1 MRIKLLII
9 LALLN
14 LNVFAVEGMWEP
26 SQMGNLKKELKKTGY
41 SGDADNLTDL
51 FSFPLNAIVS
61 LGGCSASFVSPEGL
75 IATNYH
81 CIEGSYLQFNSSE
94 KENLFQTGFVAR
106 SKSDE
111 KPSAPGSSAYVTQ
124 SITNVTKAVLRQTEN
139 LKDDLDRYNKIESN
153 KKSIIEQCE
162 TSDEIRCNV
171 RSFFSGETY
180 QLEKRLKIRDV
191 RLVYA
196 PPASIGEYGGEID
209 NWMFPRHTGDFA
221 LLRAYVAPDGSSKE
235 FAKQNKPYK
244 SKNYLK
250 ISAKGVEE
258 GDFVMVA
265 GYPGTTNRLL
275 TYNEVEFDI
284 ETGFQGF
291 VNFLKSGID
300 IMRSSTKVEDGSS
313 LKYRG
318 LISGYENYYK
328 KISGQIDGAESF
340 KVQDKANSDWLG
352 FMNYLNEKG
361 SKKEKESLDSLLSLI
376 DDQKAKELPNYYYGN
391 SRMISTAQRIY
402 RYAYEKTKPN
412 EQREIG
418 FQERDHENIVNGIKS
433 LDYRLDKRVDKEI
446 FIDRL
451 EKYRTFDEDLR
462 RPQFSNHFQLDA
474 DFKTSKKIVEDIY
487 SQKSLLDSAE
497 DRLSLIDLSLDEL
510 NSIKDPFI
518 NIARILFDE
527 QMEYENISKSKAS
540 EKQRLKSTFIKSL
553 RKYYKSI
560 GKSLYSDANG
570 TLRITFGNVKGV
582 SLEDGITYG
591 PFTRLEGINKKHSG
605 EEPFDAP
612 NKLMDLISQ
621 KNYGR
626 YELQSLGSVP
636 VNFLCDLDIT
646 NGNSGSATLNAK
658 GELVGLAFDGMLQT
672 IIADYKY
679 IPEARTISV
688 DSRYLLWTLEKFDEA
703 RNILKE
709 LSLEY

>member
-1 MRIKLLII
+1 MRIRLLII

-26 SQMGNLKKELKKTGY
+26 SQMGNLKKELKNAGY

-94 KENLFQTGFVAR
+94 KENLFETGFVAR
-106 SKSDE
+106 RKSEE

-139 LKDDLDRYNKIESN
+139 LKNDLDRYNKIESN
-153 KKSIIEQCE
+153 KKSIIEECE

-250 ISAKGVEE
+250 ISAKGVQE

-284 ETGFQGF
+284 EEGFKGF

-300 IMRSSTKVEDGSS
+300 IMRSSTKDEDGSS

-340 KVQDKANSDWLG
+340 SVQDKANSDWLG
-352 FMNYLNEKG
+352 FIDYLNEKG
-361 SKKEKESLDSLLSLI
+361 SKQEKESLSSLLSLI
-376 DDQKAKELPNYYYGN
+376 NDQKAEELPNYYYVN
-391 SRMISTAQRIY
+391 SRMI
-402 RYAYEKTKPN
+402 
-412 EQREIG
+412 
-418 FQERDHENIVNGIKS
+418 
-433 LDYRLDKRVDKEI
+433 
-446 FIDRL
+446 
-451 EKYRTFDEDLR
+451 
-462 RPQFSNHFQLDA
+462 
-474 DFKTSKKIVEDIY
+474 
-487 SQKSLLDSAE
+487 
-497 DRLSLIDLSLDEL
+497 
-510 NSIKDPFI
+510 
-518 NIARILFDE
+518 
-527 QMEYENISKSKAS
+527 
-540 EKQRLKSTFIKSL
+540 
-553 RKYYKSI
+553 
-560 GKSLYSDANG
+560 
-570 TLRITFGNVKGV
+570 
-582 SLEDGITYG
+582 
-591 PFTRLEGINKKHSG
+591 
-605 EEPFDAP
+605 
-612 NKLMDLISQ
+612 
-621 KNYGR
+621 
-626 YELQSLGSVP
+626 
-636 VNFLCDLDIT
+636 
-646 NGNSGSATLNAK
+646 
-658 GELVGLAFDGMLQT
+658 
-672 IIADYKY
+672 
-679 IPEARTISV
+679 
-688 DSRYLLWTLEKFDEA
+688 
-703 RNILKE
+703 
-709 LSLEY
+709 

>member
-235 FAKQNKPYK
+235 FAKQNRPYK

-688 DSRYLLWTLEKFDEA
+688 DSRYFLWTLEKFDEA

>member
-1 MRIKLLII
+1 MRIRLLII

-26 SQMGNLKKELKKTGY
+26 SQMGNLKKELKNTGY

-94 KENLFQTGFVAR
+94 KENLFETGFVAR
-106 SKSDE
+106 SKSEE

-235 FAKQNKPYK
+235 FANQNKPYK

-250 ISAKGVEE
+250 ISAKGVQE

-284 ETGFQGF
+284 EEGFKGF

-300 IMRSSTKVEDGSS
+300 IMRSSTKDEDGSS

-328 KISGQIDGAESF
+328 KISGQIDGAELF

-352 FMNYLNEKG
+352 FIDYLNEEG
-361 SKKEKESLDSLLSLI
+361 SKQEKESLGSLLSLI

-402 RYAYEKTKPN
+402 RYAYERTKPN
-412 EQREIG
+412 DQREIG

-451 EKYRTFDEDLR
+451 EKYKTFDGNLR
-462 RPQFSNHFQLDA
+462 RPQFSNYFQLDA
-474 DFKTSKKIVEDIY
+474 DFKKSKKIVEDIF

-510 NSIKDPFI
+510 NSIEDPFI
-518 NIARILFDE
+518 NIAKILFDE
-527 QMEYENISKSKAS
+527 QMEYENIAKSEAS

-591 PFTRLEGINKKHSG
+591 PFTR
-605 EEPFDAP
+605 
-612 NKLMDLISQ
+612 
-621 KNYGR
+621 
-626 YELQSLGSVP
+626 
-636 VNFLCDLDIT
+636 
-646 NGNSGSATLNAK
+646 
-658 GELVGLAFDGMLQT
+658 
-672 IIADYKY
+672 
-679 IPEARTISV
+679 
-688 DSRYLLWTLEKFDEA
+688 
-703 RNILKE
+703 
-709 LSLEY
+709 

>member
-26 SQMGNLKKELKKTGY
+26 SQMDTLKKELKNTGY

-94 KENLFQTGFVAR
+94 KENLFETGFVAR
-106 SKSDE
+106 SKSEE

-139 LKDDLDRYNKIESN
+139 LKNDLDRYNKIESN
-153 KKSIIEQCE
+153 KKSIIEECE

-250 ISAKGVEE
+250 ISAKGVQE

-284 ETGFQGF
+284 EEGFKGF

-300 IMRSSTKVEDGSS
+300 IMRSSTKDEDGSS

-340 KVQDKANSDWLG
+340 SVQDKANSDWLG
-352 FMNYLNEKG
+352 FIDYLNEKG
-361 SKKEKESLDSLLSLI
+361 SRQEKDSLDSLLSLI

-402 RYAYEKTKPN
+402 RYAYERTKPN
-412 EQREIG
+412 DQREIG

-451 EKYRTFDEDLR
+451 EKYRTFDGNLR
-462 RPQFSNHFQLDA
+462 RPQFSNYFQLDA
-474 DFKTSKKIVEDIY
+474 DFKKSKKIVEDTY

-510 NSIKDPFI
+510 NSINDPFI

-527 QMEYENISKSKAS
+527 QMEYENIAKSEAS

-591 PFTRLEGINKKHSG
+591 PFTRLEGINKKHNG

-612 NKLMDLISQ
+612 DKLMDLISQ

-626 YELQSLGSVP
+626 YELESLGSVP

-688 DSRYLLWTLEKFDEA
+688 DSRYFLWTLEKFDEA
-703 RNILKE
+703 RNILEE
-709 LSLEY
+709 LSIEY

>member
-26 SQMGNLKKELKKTGY
+26 SQMDTLKKELKNTGY

-94 KENLFQTGFVAR
+94 KEDLFETGFVAR
-106 SKSDE
+106 SKSEE

-139 LKDDLDRYNKIESN
+139 LKNDLDRYNKIESN
-153 KKSIIEQCE
+153 KKSIIEECE

-250 ISAKGVEE
+250 ISAKGVQE

-284 ETGFQGF
+284 EEGFKGF

-300 IMRSSTKVEDGSS
+300 IMRSSTKDEDGSS

-340 KVQDKANSDWLG
+340 SVQDKANSDWLG
-352 FMNYLNEKG
+352 FIDYLNEKG
-361 SKKEKESLDSLLSLI
+361 SRQEKDSLDSLLSLI

-402 RYAYEKTKPN
+402 RYAYERTKPN
-412 EQREIG
+412 DQREIG

-451 EKYRTFDEDLR
+451 EKYRTFDGNLR
-462 RPQFSNHFQLDA
+462 RPQFSNYFQLDA
-474 DFKTSKKIVEDIY
+474 DFKKSKKIVEDTY

-510 NSIKDPFI
+510 NSINDPFI

-527 QMEYENISKSKAS
+527 QMEYENIAKSEAS

-591 PFTRLEGINKKHSG
+591 PFTRLEGINKKHNG

-612 NKLMDLISQ
+612 DKLMDLISQ

-626 YELQSLGSVP
+626 YELESLGSVP

-688 DSRYLLWTLEKFDEA
+688 DSRYFLWTLEKFDEA
-703 RNILKE
+703 RNILEE
-709 LSLEY
+709 LSIEY

>member
-1 MRIKLLII
+1 MKIKLLIV
-9 LALLN
+9 LAVFN

-26 SQMGNLKKELKKTGY
+26 SQMDNLKKELKNTGY

-94 KENLFQTGFVAR
+94 KENLFETGFVAR
-106 SKSDE
+106 RKSEE

-139 LKDDLDRYNKIESN
+139 LKNDLDRYNKIESN
-153 KKSIIEQCE
+153 KKSIIEECE

-250 ISAKGVEE
+250 ISAKGVQE

-284 ETGFQGF
+284 EEGFKGF

-300 IMRSSTKVEDGSS
+300 IMRSSTKDEDGSS

-352 FMNYLNEKG
+352 FIDYLNEKG
-361 SKKEKESLDSLLSLI
+361 PKQEKESLDSLLSLI
-376 DDQKAKELPNYYYGN
+376 DDQKAEELPNYYYGN

-402 RYAYEKTKPN
+402 RYAYERTKPN
-412 EQREIG
+412 DQREIG

-451 EKYRTFDEDLR
+451 EKYRTFDENLR
-462 RPQFSNHFQLDA
+462 RPQFSNYFQLDA
-474 DFKTSKKIVEDIY
+474 DFKKSKKIAEDIY

-510 NSIKDPFI
+510 NSIEDPFI

-527 QMEYENISKSKAS
+527 EMEYENIAKSEAS

-591 PFTRLEGINKKHSG
+591 PFTR
-605 EEPFDAP
+605 
-612 NKLMDLISQ
+612 
-621 KNYGR
+621 
-626 YELQSLGSVP
+626 
-636 VNFLCDLDIT
+636 
-646 NGNSGSATLNAK
+646 
-658 GELVGLAFDGMLQT
+658 
-672 IIADYKY
+672 
-679 IPEARTISV
+679 
-688 DSRYLLWTLEKFDEA
+688 
-703 RNILKE
+703 
-709 LSLEY
+709 

>member
-26 SQMGNLKKELKKTGY
+26 SQMGTLKKELKNTGY

-94 KENLFQTGFVAR
+94 KEDLFETGFVAR
-106 SKSDE
+106 SKSEE

-139 LKDDLDRYNKIESN
+139 LKNDLDRYNKIESN
-153 KKSIIEQCE
+153 KKSIIEECE

-250 ISAKGVEE
+250 ISAKGVQE

-284 ETGFQGF
+284 EEGFKGF

-300 IMRSSTKVEDGSS
+300 IMRSSTKDEDGSS

-340 KVQDKANSDWLG
+340 SVQDKANSDWLG
-352 FMNYLNEKG
+352 FIDYLNEKG
-361 SKKEKESLDSLLSLI
+361 SRQEKDSLDSLLSLI

-402 RYAYEKTKPN
+402 RYAYERTKPN
-412 EQREIG
+412 DQREIG

-451 EKYRTFDEDLR
+451 EKYRTFDGNLR
-462 RPQFSNHFQLDA
+462 RPQFSNYFQLDA
-474 DFKTSKKIVEDIY
+474 DFKKSKKIVEDTY

-510 NSIKDPFI
+510 NSINDPFI

-527 QMEYENISKSKAS
+527 QMEYENIAKSEAS

-591 PFTRLEGINKKHSG
+591 PFTRLEGINKKHNG

-612 NKLMDLISQ
+612 DKLMDLISQ

-626 YELQSLGSVP
+626 YELESLGSVP

-688 DSRYLLWTLEKFDEA
+688 DSRYFLWTLEKFDEA
-703 RNILKE
+703 RNILEE
-709 LSLEY
+709 LSIEY

>member
-26 SQMGNLKKELKKTGY
+26 SQMGTLKKELKNTGY

-94 KENLFQTGFVAR
+94 KENLFETGFVAR
-106 SKSDE
+106 SKSEE

-235 FAKQNKPYK
+235 FANQNRPYK

-250 ISAKGVEE
+250 ISAKGVQE

-284 ETGFQGF
+284 EEGFKGF

-300 IMRSSTKVEDGSS
+300 VMRSSTKDEDGSS

-340 KVQDKANSDWLG
+340 NVQDKANSDWLG
-352 FMNYLNEKG
+352 FIDYLNAKG
-361 SKKEKESLDSLLSLI
+361 SKQEKESLDSLLSLI

-402 RYAYEKTKPN
+402 RYAYERTKPN
-412 EQREIG
+412 DQREIG

-451 EKYRTFDEDLR
+451 EKYRTFDGNLR
-462 RPQFSNHFQLDA
+462 RPQFSNYFQLDA
-474 DFKTSKKIVEDIY
+474 DFKKSKKIVEDIY

-497 DRLSLIDLSLDEL
+497 ERLSLIDLSLDEL

-527 QMEYENISKSKAS
+527 EMEYENISKSEAS
-540 EKQRLKSTFIKSL
+540 KKQKLKSTFIKSL

-612 NKLMDLISQ
+612 DKLMDLISQ
-621 KNYGR
+621 KKYGR
-626 YELQSLGSVP
+626 YELESLGSVP

-688 DSRYLLWTLEKFDEA
+688 DSRYFLWTLEKFDEA
-703 RNILKE
+703 RNILEE

>member
-26 SQMGNLKKELKKTGY
+26 SQMDTLKKELKNTGY

-94 KENLFQTGFVAR
+94 KEDLFETGFVAR
-106 SKSDE
+106 SKSEE

-139 LKDDLDRYNKIESN
+139 LKNDLDRYNKIESN
-153 KKSIIEQCE
+153 KKSIIEECE

-250 ISAKGVEE
+250 ISAKGVQE

-284 ETGFQGF
+284 EEGFKGF

-300 IMRSSTKVEDGSS
+300 IMRSSTKDEDGSS

-318 LISGYENYYK
+318 LISGYENYFK

-340 KVQDKANSDWLG
+340 SVQDKANSDWLG
-352 FMNYLNEKG
+352 FIDYLNEKG
-361 SKKEKESLDSLLSLI
+361 SRQEKDSLDSLLSLI

-402 RYAYEKTKPN
+402 RYAYERTKPN
-412 EQREIG
+412 DQREIG

-451 EKYRTFDEDLR
+451 EKYRTFDGNLR
-462 RPQFSNHFQLDA
+462 RPQFSNYFQLDA
-474 DFKTSKKIVEDIY
+474 DFKKSKKIVEDTY

-510 NSIKDPFI
+510 NSINDPFI

-527 QMEYENISKSKAS
+527 QMEYENIAKSEAS

-591 PFTRLEGINKKHSG
+591 PFTRLEGINKKHNG

-612 NKLMDLISQ
+612 DKLMDLISQ

-626 YELQSLGSVP
+626 YELESLGSVP

-688 DSRYLLWTLEKFDEA
+688 DSRYFLWTLEKFDEA
-703 RNILKE
+703 RNILEE
-709 LSLEY
+709 LSIEY

>member
-26 SQMGNLKKELKKTGY
+26 SQMGTLKKELKNTGY

-94 KENLFQTGFVAR
+94 KENLFETGFVAR
-106 SKSDE
+106 RKSEE

-153 KKSIIEQCE
+153 KKSIIEECE

-250 ISAKGVEE
+250 ISAKGVQE

-284 ETGFQGF
+284 EEGFKGF

-300 IMRSSTKVEDGSS
+300 IMRSSTKDEDGSS

-352 FMNYLNEKG
+352 FIDYLNEKG
-361 SKKEKESLDSLLSLI
+361 SRQEKESLDSLLSLI

-402 RYAYEKTKPN
+402 RYAYERTKPN
-412 EQREIG
+412 DQREIG

-451 EKYRTFDEDLR
+451 EKYRTFDGNLR
-462 RPQFSNHFQLDA
+462 RPQFSNYFQLDA
-474 DFKTSKKIVEDIY
+474 DFKKSKKIVEDIY

-510 NSIKDPFI
+510 NSIEDPFI

-527 QMEYENISKSKAS
+527 QMEYENIAKSEAS

-612 NKLMDLISQ
+612 DKLMDLISQ

-626 YELQSLGSVP
+626 YELESLGSVP

-688 DSRYLLWTLEKFDEA
+688 DSRYFLWTLEKFDEA
-703 RNILKE
+703 RNILEE

>member
-1 MRIKLLII
+1 MRIRLLII

-26 SQMGNLKKELKKTGY
+26 SQMGNLKKELKNTGY
-41 SGDADNLTDL
+41 SRDADDLTDL

-94 KENLFQTGFVAR
+94 KENLFETGFVAR
-106 SKSDE
+106 SKSEE

-235 FAKQNKPYK
+235 FANQNKPYK

-250 ISAKGVEE
+250 ISAKGVQE

-275 TYNEVEFDI
+275 TYNEVDFDI
-284 ETGFQGF
+284 EEGFKGF

-300 IMRSSTKVEDGSS
+300 IMRSSTKDEDGSS

-340 KVQDKANSDWLG
+340 SVQDKANSDWLG
-352 FMNYLNEKG
+352 FIDYLNEEG
-361 SKKEKESLDSLLSLI
+361 SKQEKESLGSLLSLI

-402 RYAYEKTKPN
+402 RYAYERTKPN
-412 EQREIG
+412 DQREIG

-446 FIDRL
+446 FINRL
-451 EKYRTFDEDLR
+451 EKYRTFDGNLR
-462 RPQFSNHFQLDA
+462 RPQFSNYFQLDA
-474 DFKTSKKIVEDIY
+474 DFKKSKKIVEDIY

-510 NSIKDPFI
+510 NSIEDPFI
-518 NIARILFDE
+518 NVARILFDE
-527 QMEYENISKSKAS
+527 QMEYENIAKSEAS

-612 NKLMDLISQ
+612 DKLMDLISQ

-626 YELQSLGSVP
+626 YELESLGSVP

-646 NGNSGSATLNAK
+646 NGNSGSATLNGK

-688 DSRYLLWTLEKFDEA
+688 DSRYFLWTLEKFDEA
-703 RNILKE
+703 RNILEE

>member
-1 MRIKLLII
+1 MKIKLLIV
-9 LALLN
+9 LAVFN

-26 SQMGNLKKELKKTGY
+26 SQMSNLKKELKKTGY

-94 KENLFQTGFVAR
+94 KENLFETGFVAR
-106 SKSDE
+106 RKSEE

-124 SITNVTKAVLRQTEN
+124 SITNVTEAVLRQTEN

-235 FAKQNKPYK
+235 FTSQNKPYK
-244 SKNYLK
+244 SKNYLR
-250 ISAKGVEE
+250 ISAKGVQE

-284 ETGFQGF
+284 EEGFKGF
-291 VNFLKSGID
+291 VNFLKSGIN
-300 IMRSSTKVEDGSS
+300 IMRSSTKDEDGSS

-352 FMNYLNEKG
+352 FIDYLNEKG
-361 SKKEKESLDSLLSLI
+361 SKQEKESLGSLVSLI
-376 DDQKAKELPNYYYGN
+376 DEQKAKELPNYYYGN

-402 RYAYEKTKPN
+402 RYAYERTKPN
-412 EQREIG
+412 DQREIG

-451 EKYRTFDEDLR
+451 EKYKTFGGNLR
-462 RPQFSNHFQLDA
+462 RPQFSNYFQLDA
-474 DFKTSKKIVEDIY
+474 DFKKSKKIVEDIY

-527 QMEYENISKSKAS
+527 QMEYENIAKSEAS

-612 NKLMDLISQ
+612 DKLMDLISQ

-626 YELQSLGSVP
+626 YELESLGSVP

-688 DSRYLLWTLEKFDEA
+688 DSRYFLWTLEKFDEA
-703 RNILKE
+703 KNILEE

>member
-1 MRIKLLII
+1 ML
-9 LALLN
+9 
-14 LNVFAVEGMWEP
+14 AVEGMWEP
-26 SQMGNLKKELKKTGY
+26 SQMGNLKKELKNTGY
-41 SGDADNLTDL
+41 SGDANNLTDL

-94 KENLFQTGFVAR
+94 QKNLFETGFVAR
-106 SKSDE
+106 SKSEE

-124 SITNVTKAVLRQTEN
+124 SIINVTKAVLRQTEN

-162 TSDEIRCNV
+162 TSDEIRCSV
-171 RSFFSGETY
+171 RTFFSGETY

-235 FAKQNKPYK
+235 FANQNKPYK

-284 ETGFQGF
+284 ESGFQGF
-291 VNFLKSGID
+291 VDFLKSGID
-300 IMRSSTKVEDGSS
+300 IMRSSTKDEDGSS

-340 KVQDKANSDWLG
+340 NVQDNANSDWLS
-352 FMNYLNEKG
+352 FMDYLNEQN
-361 SKKEKESLDSLLSLI
+361 SKQEKESLDLLLSLI
-376 DDQKAKELPNYYYGN
+376 DDQKARELPNYYYGN

-446 FIDRL
+446 FIVRL

-462 RPQFSNHFQLDA
+462 RPQYSNYFQLDA
-474 DFKTSKKIVEDIY
+474 DFEKSKKIVEDIY

-518 NIARILFDE
+518 DIARTLFDE
-527 QMEYENISKSKAS
+527 QMEYENISKSEAS

-591 PFTRLEGINKKHSG
+591 PFTRVEGINKKHSG

-612 NKLMDLISQ
+612 DKLMDLISK

-626 YELQSLGSVP
+626 YELKSLGSVP
-636 VNFLCDLDIT
+636 VNFICDLDIT

-688 DSRYLLWTLEKFDEA
+688 DSRYFLWTLEKFDEA
-703 RNILKE
+703 RNILEE

>member
-1 MRIKLLII
+1 MKIKLLII

-26 SQMGNLKKELKKTGY
+26 SQMGNLKKELKNTGY

-94 KENLFQTGFVAR
+94 KENLFETGFVAR
-106 SKSDE
+106 RKSEE

-153 KKSIIEQCE
+153 KKSIIEECE

-250 ISAKGVEE
+250 ISAKGVQE

-284 ETGFQGF
+284 EEGFKGF

-300 IMRSSTKVEDGSS
+300 IMRSSTKDEDGSS

-352 FMNYLNEKG
+352 FIDYLNEKG
-361 SKKEKESLDSLLSLI
+361 SKQEKESLGSLLSLI

-402 RYAYEKTKPN
+402 RYAYERTKPN
-412 EQREIG
+412 DQREIG

-446 FIDRL
+446 FINRL
-451 EKYRTFDEDLR
+451 EKYRTFDGNLR
-462 RPQFSNHFQLDA
+462 RPQFSNYFQLDA
-474 DFKTSKKIVEDIY
+474 DFKKSKKIVEDIY

-510 NSIKDPFI
+510 NSIKI
-518 NIARILFDE
+518 
-527 QMEYENISKSKAS
+527 
-540 EKQRLKSTFIKSL
+540 
-553 RKYYKSI
+553 
-560 GKSLYSDANG
+560 
-570 TLRITFGNVKGV
+570 
-582 SLEDGITYG
+582 
-591 PFTRLEGINKKHSG
+591 
-605 EEPFDAP
+605 
-612 NKLMDLISQ
+612 
-621 KNYGR
+621 
-626 YELQSLGSVP
+626 
-636 VNFLCDLDIT
+636 
-646 NGNSGSATLNAK
+646 
-658 GELVGLAFDGMLQT
+658 
-672 IIADYKY
+672 
-679 IPEARTISV
+679 
-688 DSRYLLWTLEKFDEA
+688 
-703 RNILKE
+703 
-709 LSLEY
+709 LSLTLQGFFLMSKWSMKTLLSLKLAKNKDSNQLS

>member
-26 SQMGNLKKELKKTGY
+26 SQMDTLKKELKNTGY

-94 KENLFQTGFVAR
+94 KEDLFETGFVAR
-106 SKSDE
+106 SKSEE

-139 LKDDLDRYNKIESN
+139 LKNDLDRYNKIESN
-153 KKSIIEQCE
+153 KKSIIEECE

-250 ISAKGVEE
+250 ISAKGVQE

-284 ETGFQGF
+284 EEGFKGF

-300 IMRSSTKVEDGSS
+300 IMRSSTKDEDGSS

-340 KVQDKANSDWLG
+340 SVQDKANSDWLG
-352 FMNYLNEKG
+352 FIDYLNEKG
-361 SKKEKESLDSLLSLI
+361 SRQEKDSLDSLLSLI

-402 RYAYEKTKPN
+402 RYAYERTKPN
-412 EQREIG
+412 DQREIG

-451 EKYRTFDEDLR
+451 EKYRTFDGNLR
-462 RPQFSNHFQLDA
+462 RPQFSNYFQLDA
-474 DFKTSKKIVEDIY
+474 DFKKSKKIVEDTY

-497 DRLSLIDLSLDEL
+497 DRLSLIELSLDEL
-510 NSIKDPFI
+510 NSINDPFI
-518 NIARILFDE
+518 NIARILFNE
-527 QMEYENISKSKAS
+527 QMEYENIAKSEAS

-591 PFTRLEGINKKHSG
+591 PFTRLEGINKKHNG

-612 NKLMDLISQ
+612 DKLMDLISQ

-626 YELQSLGSVP
+626 YELESLGSVP

-688 DSRYLLWTLEKFDEA
+688 DSRYFLWTLEKFDEA
-703 RNILKE
+703 RNILEE
-709 LSLEY
+709 LSIEY

>member
-1 MRIKLLII
+1 MRIRLLII

-26 SQMGNLKKELKKTGY
+26 SQMGNLKKELKNTGY
-41 SGDADNLTDL
+41 SRDADDLTDL

-94 KENLFQTGFVAR
+94 KENLFETGFVAR
-106 SKSDE
+106 RKSEE

-124 SITNVTKAVLRQTEN
+124 SITNVTEAVLRQTEN

-235 FAKQNKPYK
+235 FANQNKPYK

-250 ISAKGVEE
+250 ISAKGVQE

-284 ETGFQGF
+284 EEGFKGF

-300 IMRSSTKVEDGSS
+300 IMRSSTKDDDGSS

-352 FMNYLNEKG
+352 FIDYLNEKG
-361 SKKEKESLDSLLSLI
+361 SKQEKESLGSLVSLI

-402 RYAYEKTKPN
+402 RYAYERTKPN
-412 EQREIG
+412 DQREIG
-418 FQERDHENIVNGIKS
+418 FQERDHENIVIGIKS

-446 FIDRL
+446 FINRL
-451 EKYRTFDEDLR
+451 EKYRTFDGNLR
-462 RPQFSNHFQLDA
+462 RPQFSNYFQLDA
-474 DFKTSKKIVEDIY
+474 DFKKSKKIVEDIY
-487 SQKSLLDSAE
+487 SQKSLLDSTE
-497 DRLSLIDLSLDEL
+497 DRLSLIDLSLGEL

-527 QMEYENISKSKAS
+527 QMEYENIAKSEAS

-582 SLEDGITYG
+582 SLEDGIIYG
-591 PFTRLEGINKKHSG
+591 PFTRLEGINEKHSG

-612 NKLMDLISQ
+612 DKLMDLISQ
-621 KNYGR
+621 KNYGG
-626 YELQSLGSVP
+626 YELESLGSVP

-688 DSRYLLWTLEKFDEA
+688 DSRYFLWTLEKFDEA
-703 RNILKE
+703 RNILEE

>member
-612 NKLMDLISQ
+612 DKLMDLISQ

>member
-1 MRIKLLII
+1 MRVKLMII

-14 LNVFAVEGMWEP
+14 LNVFALEGMWEP
-26 SQMGNLKKELKKTGY
+26 SQMGNLKKELKNTGY

-94 KENLFQTGFVAR
+94 KENLFETGFVAR
-106 SKSDE
+106 SKSEE

-235 FAKQNKPYK
+235 FANQNKPYK

-250 ISAKGVEE
+250 ISAKGVQE

-284 ETGFQGF
+284 EEGFKGF

-300 IMRSSTKVEDGSS
+300 IMRSSTKDEDGSS

-340 KVQDKANSDWLG
+340 SVQDKANSDWLG
-352 FMNYLNEKG
+352 FIDYLSEKG
-361 SKKEKESLDSLLSLI
+361 SRQEKDSLDSLLSLI

-402 RYAYEKTKPN
+402 RYAYERTKPN
-412 EQREIG
+412 DQREIG

-433 LDYRLDKRVDKEI
+433 LDYRLDKRVDEEI
-446 FIDRL
+446 FINRL
-451 EKYRTFDEDLR
+451 EKYRIFDRNLR
-462 RPQFSNHFQLDA
+462 RPQFSNYFQLDA
-474 DFKTSKKIVEDIY
+474 DFKKSKKIVEDIY

-510 NSIKDPFI
+510 NSIEDPFI

-527 QMEYENISKSKAS
+527 QMDYENIAKSEAS

-605 EEPFDAP
+605 EEPFNAP
-612 NKLMDLISQ
+612 DKLMDLISQ

-626 YELQSLGSVP
+626 YELESLGSVP

-688 DSRYLLWTLEKFDEA
+688 DSRYFLWTLEKFDEA
-703 RNILKE
+703 RNILEE

>member
-1 MRIKLLII
+1 MKIKLLIV
-9 LALLN
+9 LAVFN
-14 LNVFAVEGMWEP
+14 LNVSAVEGMWEP
-26 SQMGNLKKELKKTGY
+26 SQMSNLKKELKKTGY

-94 KENLFQTGFVAR
+94 KENLFETGFVAR
-106 SKSDE
+106 RKSEE

-124 SITNVTKAVLRQTEN
+124 SITNVTEAVLRQTEN

-235 FAKQNKPYK
+235 FASQNEPYK

-250 ISAKGVEE
+250 ISAKGVQE

-284 ETGFQGF
+284 EEVFKGF

-300 IMRSSTKVEDGSS
+300 IMRSSTKDDDGSS

-318 LISGYENYYK
+318 LISGY
-328 KISGQIDGAESF
+328 
-340 KVQDKANSDWLG
+340 
-352 FMNYLNEKG
+352 
-361 SKKEKESLDSLLSLI
+361 
-376 DDQKAKELPNYYYGN
+376 
-391 SRMISTAQRIY
+391 
-402 RYAYEKTKPN
+402 
-412 EQREIG
+412 
-418 FQERDHENIVNGIKS
+418 
-433 LDYRLDKRVDKEI
+433 
-446 FIDRL
+446 
-451 EKYRTFDEDLR
+451 
-462 RPQFSNHFQLDA
+462 
-474 DFKTSKKIVEDIY
+474 
-487 SQKSLLDSAE
+487 
-497 DRLSLIDLSLDEL
+497 
-510 NSIKDPFI
+510 
-518 NIARILFDE
+518 
-527 QMEYENISKSKAS
+527 
-540 EKQRLKSTFIKSL
+540 
-553 RKYYKSI
+553 
-560 GKSLYSDANG
+560 
-570 TLRITFGNVKGV
+570 
-582 SLEDGITYG
+582 
-591 PFTRLEGINKKHSG
+591 
-605 EEPFDAP
+605 
-612 NKLMDLISQ
+612 
-621 KNYGR
+621 
-626 YELQSLGSVP
+626 
-636 VNFLCDLDIT
+636 
-646 NGNSGSATLNAK
+646 
-658 GELVGLAFDGMLQT
+658 
-672 IIADYKY
+672 
-679 IPEARTISV
+679 
-688 DSRYLLWTLEKFDEA
+688 
-703 RNILKE
+703 
-709 LSLEY
+709 

>member
-26 SQMGNLKKELKKTGY
+26 SQMDTLKKELKNTGY

-94 KENLFQTGFVAR
+94 KEDLFETGFVAR
-106 SKSDE
+106 SKSEE

-139 LKDDLDRYNKIESN
+139 LKNDLDRYNKIESN
-153 KKSIIEQCE
+153 KKSIIEECE

-250 ISAKGVEE
+250 ISAKGVQE

-284 ETGFQGF
+284 EEGFKGF

-300 IMRSSTKVEDGSS
+300 IMRSSTKDKDGSS

-340 KVQDKANSDWLG
+340 SVQDKANSDWLG
-352 FMNYLNEKG
+352 FIDYLNEKG
-361 SKKEKESLDSLLSLI
+361 SRQEKDSLDSLLSLI

-402 RYAYEKTKPN
+402 RYAYERTKPN
-412 EQREIG
+412 DQREIG

-451 EKYRTFDEDLR
+451 EKYRTFDGNLR
-462 RPQFSNHFQLDA
+462 RPQFSNYFQLDA
-474 DFKTSKKIVEDIY
+474 DFKKSKKIVEDTY

-510 NSIKDPFI
+510 NSINDPFI

-527 QMEYENISKSKAS
+527 QMEYENIAKSEAS

-591 PFTRLEGINKKHSG
+591 PFTRLEGINKKHNG

-612 NKLMDLISQ
+612 DKLMDLISQ

-626 YELQSLGSVP
+626 YELESLGSVP

-688 DSRYLLWTLEKFDEA
+688 DSRYFLWTLEKFDEA
-703 RNILKE
+703 RNILEE
-709 LSLEY
+709 LSIEY

>member
-1 MRIKLLII
+1 MKIKLLIV
-9 LALLN
+9 LAVFN

-26 SQMGNLKKELKKTGY
+26 SQMDNLKKELKNTGY

-94 KENLFQTGFVAR
+94 KENLFETGFVAR
-106 SKSDE
+106 RKSEE

-124 SITNVTKAVLRQTEN
+124 SITNVTEAVLRQTEN

-235 FAKQNKPYK
+235 FASQNKPYK

-250 ISAKGVEE
+250 ISAKGVQE

-284 ETGFQGF
+284 EEGFKGF

-300 IMRSSTKVEDGSS
+300 IMRSSTKDDDGSS

-352 FMNYLNEKG
+352 FIDYLNEKG
-361 SKKEKESLDSLLSLI
+361 SKQEKESLESLISLI

-402 RYAYEKTKPN
+402 RYAYERTKPN
-412 EQREIG
+412 DQREIG

-446 FIDRL
+446 FINRL
-451 EKYRTFDEDLR
+451 EKYKTFDGNLR
-462 RPQFSNHFQLDA
+462 RPQFSNYFQLDA
-474 DFKTSKKIVEDIY
+474 DFKKSKKIVEDIY
-487 SQKSLLDSAE
+487 SQKSLMDSAE

-527 QMEYENISKSKAS
+527 QMEYENIAKSEAS

-591 PFTRLEGINKKHSG
+591 PFTRLEGINKKHIG

-612 NKLMDLISQ
+612 DKLMDLISQ

-626 YELQSLGSVP
+626 YELESLGSVP

-646 NGNSGSATLNAK
+646 NGNSGSPTLNAK

-688 DSRYLLWTLEKFDEA
+688 DSRYFLWTLEKFDEA
-703 RNILKE
+703 RNILEE